1 MLVELLWCVW
11 RDALDADEAKAVERR
26 EEVEDMDEDDEED
39 DDEDDEEEGDEEE
52 GTEEGES
59 KAAANEFN
67 RSTPGSPA
75 SRRRTNRSKTS

>member
-1 MLVELLWCVW
+1 MVELLWCVW
-11 RDALDADEAKAVERR
+11 RDALDADEAKAVERG

-39 DDEDDEEEGDEEE
+39 DEEEGTEEE

-75 SRRRTNRSKTS
+75 SRRASTSSL